1 MFRGNLFGN
10 FSKRVDVLLHMKF
23 AIEEAQGHLPMNEQS
38 SQVSYILPSKND
50 IIKIFLHLDKDR
62 LVGNN
67 RPESIE

>member
-38 SQVSYILPSKND
+38 S
-50 IIKIFLHLDKDR
+50 
-62 LVGNN
+62 
-67 RPESIE
+67 